1 MVVRRLQYI
10 VNSNEI
16 TPASE
21 QFAGSQGDKSA
32 TALDFKL
39 SDDLLALVN
48 QENIYYRFDGYD
60 TEGNVLRGDSAPLD
74 NDKLSYVLSEQ
85 LTRFGGKIQVYL
97 IITQSVEGKTEMEL
111 YNFPARMRLNSLP
124 SGGDIDKTEYE
135 SLTTLAES
143 AKSAADKL
151 LGDNVF
157 VFGGGNAYDE
167 NIWPPTTDEVHNPE
181 TNLVQSKRPITS
193 KGVFAAFKAFYE
205 RIIQAIDDKFAL
217 HKDYIVEYVE
227 DGRFTYEKRNSGV
240 VKCWYVGP
248 AVTISWEG
256 DYPLYYS
263 TNTIGVHFPEG
274 LFISTPCITPSLVS
288 SGGAYITA
296 NPLYAA
302 KTGITFAFTRVYG
315 GNDDIQ
321 VNLHL
326 NIVGRWK

>member
-1 MVVRRLQYI
+1 MIVRRLQYI

-60 TEGNVLRGDSAPLD
+60 AEGNVLRGDSAPLD
-74 NDKLSYVLSEQ
+74 NDNLSYVLSEQ
-85 LTRFGGKIQVYL
+85 LARFGGKIQVYL

-151 LGDNVF
+151 FGDNVF

-217 HKDYIVEYVE
+217 HKDYIVEEGTTE
-227 DGRFTYEKRNSGV
+227 DGWGYIKRNNGTAECWAEVSGTGNA
-240 VKCWYVGP
+240 VGINTM
-248 AVTISWEG
+248 TIQF
-256 DYPLYYS
+256 PLY
-263 TNTIGVHFPEG
+263 
-274 LFISTPCITPSLVS
+274 FISGEFRVNATPARNATQVS
-288 SGGAYITA
+288 WYGECNGAGNPQRGSGYCYFSYKLTSEHI
-296 NPLYAA
+296 P
-302 KTGITFAFTRVYG
+302 TFNVH
-315 GNDDIQ
+315 
-321 VNLHL
+321 V
-326 NIVGRWK
+326 VGTWKS